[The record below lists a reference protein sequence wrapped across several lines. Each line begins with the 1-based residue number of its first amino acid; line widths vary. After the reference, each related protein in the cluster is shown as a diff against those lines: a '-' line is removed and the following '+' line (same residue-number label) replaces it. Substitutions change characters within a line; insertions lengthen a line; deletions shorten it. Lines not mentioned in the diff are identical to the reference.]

1 MGSPEKKPEHDP
13 ANWSPELQAQ
23 IQEISEDLT
32 KQHAEILRWGL
43 VVWTGGNV
51 SARVPG
57 YDLLVIKPSGL
68 SYDELTPESMVVC
81 DLFGNVVR
89 GRSEERRVGKECEC
103 RWTREWVQRLGGRCR
118 VGARE

>member
-89 GRSEERRVGKECEC
+89 GEHAPSSEIGRASCRERVFVTGVGGEASTE
-103 RWTREWVQRLGGRCR
+103 G
-118 VGARE
+118 